1 MTKADIV
8 NEIAGKT
15 GIPKAQVQLWV
26 DAVLSCIALG
36 LSNGDEVVLQKFG
49 AFRLRTAKAR
59 MARNPSTGAAVNVPE
74 RTKVVFRPSKELLG

>member
-8 NEIAGKT
+8 NKIAEKT
-15 GIPKAQVQLWV
+15 EIPKAQVQNWV
-26 DAVLSCIALG
+26 DATLACIAAG
-36 LSNGDEVVLQKFG
+36 LQDGDEVVLQKFG

-74 RTKVVFRPSKELLG
+74 RTKVVFKASKELLG